1 MRDAG
6 VTMCGI
12 IGMLNKDG
20 RRVNGSMIKNG
31 LSRMNERGNG
41 QGAGYAA
48 YGIYPEFAEDY
59 ALHVF
64 LDNMKE
70 AKFSVEKEI
79 ERWGYIVHAEEIPVD
94 DRKVEV
100 SHIPYRYFFKPD
112 PEKLLGR
119 KIDEKDAIL
128 KMVMDINAS
137 RSGALVFSSGK
148 NMGIFKASA
157 WPEEVGNFYMV
168 NKYKGYLWLGHNRYP
183 TNTPGWWGGA
193 HPFGLLDWSVVHNG
207 EITSYGTNMRY
218 VESFGYSCTMLTDT
232 EVVTYLF
239 DLLVRKHRLSTEMAG
254 HALAPRFWNDIDR
267 MAPNERDVHTALRL
281 AYASASMNGPFA
293 IVVGNTG
300 GFVALTDRIKLRPLV
315 MGYRGKTA
323 FVSSEEAAI
332 RAMEPNLDRV
342 YHPPA
347 GTPVV
352 ERLEG
357 RA

>member
-1 MRDAG
+1 
-6 VTMCGI
+6 
-12 IGMLNKDG
+12 
-20 RRVNGSMIKNG
+20 
-31 LSRMNERGNG
+31 
-41 QGAGYAA
+41 
-48 YGIYPEFAEDY
+48 
-59 ALHVF
+59 
-64 LDNMKE
+64 
-70 AKFSVEKEI
+70 
-79 ERWGYIVHAEEIPVD
+79 
-94 DRKVEV
+94 V

-183 TNTPGWWGGA
+183 TNTRDGGA
-193 HPFGLLDWSVVHNG
+193 AHTPSGCSTG
-207 EITSYGTNMRY
+207 A
-218 VESFGYSCTMLTDT
+218 SCTMERLPHTART
-232 EVVTYLF
+232 CAMWKASGIRAPCLPT
-239 DLLVRKHRLSTEMAG
+239 RRLSPISLTSSYESTGSRQKWPARPC
-254 HALAPRFWNDIDR
+254 PRFWNDIDR